1 MLRVDIVSPDGS
13 VFRGPASSV
22 TVPGQDGSF
31 QILTNHAPVI
41 ATLDVGRIVLRDD
54 SGEQHTFAISG
65 GVVEVL
71 KNTVIILAET
81 AESASSIDVSRAQKA
96 ASSASDALSAVTG
109 EEREIVQ
116 QRLSRARNRLRVA
129 MSR

>member
-129 MSR
+129 MTR

>member
-13 VFRGPASSV
+13 VFQGPASTV
-22 TVPGQDGSF
+22 TVPGQHGSF

-54 SGEQHTFAISG
+54 SGDQHSFAISG

-81 AESASSIDVSRAQKA
+81 AESAASIDISRAQSAVSRA
-96 ASSASDALSAVTG
+96 SEALSAVSG

-129 MSR
+129 MAR

>member
-54 SGEQHTFAISG
+54 SGEQHAFAISG

>member
-22 TVPGQDGSF
+22 TVPGHHGSF
-31 QILTNHAPVI
+31 QILSNHAPLI
-41 ATLDVGRIVLRDD
+41 ATLDVGKIVLRDE

-81 AESASSIDVSRAQKA
+81 AESAGAIDVSRAQNAVSK
-96 ASSASDALSAVTG
+96 ASDALSAVTG

-129 MSR
+129 MAR

>member
-13 VFRGPASSV
+13 VFRGLASSV
-22 TVPGQDGSF
+22 TVPGQHGSF
-31 QILTNHAPVI
+31 QILSNHAPLI
-41 ATLDVGRIVLRDD
+41 ATLDVGKIVLRDE
-54 SGEQHTFAISG
+54 SGEQHVFAISG

-81 AESASSIDVSRAQKA
+81 AESAASIDVSRAQNAVSKA
-96 ASSASDALSAVTG
+96 SEALSAVSG

-116 QRLSRARNRLRVA
+116 RRLSRARNRLRVA
-129 MSR
+129 MAR